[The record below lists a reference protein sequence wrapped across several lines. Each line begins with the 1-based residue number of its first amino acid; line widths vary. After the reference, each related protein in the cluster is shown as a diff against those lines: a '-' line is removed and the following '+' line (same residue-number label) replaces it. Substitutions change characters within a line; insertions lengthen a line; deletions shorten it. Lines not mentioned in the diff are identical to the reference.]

1 MESSER
7 NRKETLNFRDL
18 DRFDTWYYETKTFK
32 SDGWA
37 TDLMGCQF
45 SLASQGMNY
54 AQENHQLKTNV
65 KEKVK
70 GEKRENLDDHVH
82 IS

>member
-45 SLASQGMNY
+45 SLAS
-54 AQENHQLKTNV
+54 
-65 KEKVK
+65 
-70 GEKRENLDDHVH
+70 
-82 IS
+82 